1 MTEEINSRNPRV
13 GSIVKVV
20 TWVIVL
26 GLIVVFA
33 VSNRQDV
40 NVDWVFDET
49 DTALWIVIAASTVA
63 GFVLGYVT
71 SRRRAS

>member
-1 MTEEINSRNPRV
+1 MTEEDSPQRPRV
-13 GSIVKVV
+13 GLIIKFV
-20 TWVIVL
+20 TWVVL
-26 GLIVVFA
+26 LVAVVVFA

-49 DTALWIVIAASTVA
+49 ETALWIVIAVSTVA

-71 SRRRAS
+71 SRRRA

>member
-1 MTEEINSRNPRV
+1 MTEEQSARNPRL
-13 GSIVKVV
+13 GTIIKVV

-26 GLIVVFA
+26 GAIVAFA

-49 DTALWIVIAASTVA
+49 ETALWIVIAVSTVA
-63 GFVLGYVT
+63 GFLLGYVT
-71 SRRRAS
+71 SRRRA

>member
-1 MTEEINSRNPRV
+1 MTEERSPQNPRV

-26 GLIVVFA
+26 GAIVVFA
-33 VSNRQDV
+33 ISNRQDV

-49 DTALWIVIAASTVA
+49 ETALWIVIAVSTGA
-63 GFVLGYVT
+63 GFVLGFVT
-71 SRRRAS
+71 SRRRDA

>member
-1 MTEEINSRNPRV
+1 MTEAHSPQNPRL
-13 GSIVKVV
+13 GSIIKIVIG
-20 TWVIVL
+20 VIVL
-26 GLIVVFA
+26 GALVVFA

-49 DTALWIVIAASTVA
+49 ETALWIVIAVSTVA

-71 SRRRAS
+71 SRRRA

>member
-1 MTEEINSRNPRV
+1 MTDERSPQSPRA
-13 GSIVKVV
+13 GSIIKVV

-26 GLIVVFA
+26 GAIVVFA
-33 VSNRQDV
+33 ISNGQDE

-49 DTALWIVIAASTVA
+49 ETALWIVIAVSTLA

-71 SRRRAS
+71 SRRRI